1 MTMRESSMTAKAVL
15 DQDFLAIRHRIL
27 DIAAS
32 LDRLDRADKADEIAD
47 DPRRG
52 NIQDAIRLLSDP
64 APDRAARVQ
73 LVFSDPYDESW
84 RNG

>member
-1 MTMRESSMTAKAVL
+1 MRESSMTARAVL

-32 LDRLDRADKADEIAD
+32 LDRLDRANRVDEIAD
-47 DPRRG
+47 DPRRR
-52 NIQDAIRLLSDP
+52 NVEDAIRLLTKP
-64 APDRAARVQ
+64 AADRAARVQ

>member
-1 MTMRESSMTAKAVL
+1 MRESSMTAKAVL

-32 LDRLDRADKADEIAD
+32 LDRLDRADRVDEIAD
-47 DPRRG
+47 DPRRRS
-52 NIQDAIRLLSDP
+52 IQDAIRLLTEP
-64 APDRAARVQ
+64 AADRAARVQ

>member
-1 MTMRESSMTAKAVL
+1 MEREEKE
-15 DQDFLAIRHRIL
+15 
-27 DIAAS
+27 
-32 LDRLDRADKADEIAD
+32 DEIAD

-52 NIQDAIRLLSDP
+52 NIQDAIRLLTEP
-64 APDRAARVQ
+64 ATDRAARVQ

>member
-1 MTMRESSMTAKAVL
+1 MRESSMTAKAVL

-32 LDRLDRADKADEIAD
+32 LDRLDRADSADEVAD
-47 DPRRG
+47 DPRRR
-52 NIQDAIRLLSDP
+52 NIQNAIRLLTDP
-64 APDRAARVQ
+64 ATDRAARVQ
-73 LVFSDPYDESW
+73 DLFSDPYDERW

>member
-1 MTMRESSMTAKAVL
+1 MRESSMTARAVL

-32 LDRLDRADKADEIAD
+32 LDRLDRAERADEIAD

-52 NIQDAIRLLSDP
+52 DIQNSIRLLTD
-64 APDRAARVQ
+64 AATDRAARVQ